1 MKNIKKVIIILI
13 IVLIILAIFLI
24 IFSSLKNTQTEYP
37 ESDANSGPQDTPIE
51 LNEYI
56 EKEKDDNKIFM
67 INDYINTMFLYANQ
81 NNTNALDVIVNN
93 YEEIQQMNLEQKK
106 SKYYIQEAYRKENL
120 EKADYYIKG
129 ILQTSNEDYEETFSE
144 VYLEVKLDYNNQAI
158 CIYVINQD
166 AFNQNVQNTKKAL
179 EDFTIEKNNYNVFE
193 QKSYST
199 EDICNRYISDYII
212 KLKYNRE
219 VAFDFLDDE
228 YKKQKFNNDF
238 EAFDD
243 YIENN
248 KENLYNLTIEKYLQE
263 IEESSIVYTILDT
276 NDNYY
281 TITTIG
287 GLDYKIKLDNYT
299 VETEEFTNI
308 YQQASEREKITTNI
322 SKVIRWIN
330 SKDYE
335 QVYNKLDNTFKQ
347 NNFPTLENFETYM
360 ENNFF
365 SNNIMEVEDIEKV
378 SNNYVCEVLLKSGYG
393 LASEEKTKT
402 FIIQLLDGTDFVMSF
417 NV

>member
-1 MKNIKKVIIILI
+1 MKNIKKIIIILI
-13 IVLIILAIFLI
+13 IVLIILAILLI
-24 IFSSLKNTQTEYP
+24 VFNSLKTAETEYP

-81 NNTNALDVIVNN
+81 NNTNALDGIVDN
-93 YEEIQQMNLEQKK
+93 YEKIQQLNLEQKQ

-129 ILQTSNEDYEETFSE
+129 ILQTSNENYEETFSE
-144 VYLEVKLDYNNQAI
+144 VYLEVRLDYNNQALR
-158 CIYVINQD
+158 IYVINQD
-166 AFNQNVQNTKKAL
+166 EFNQNVQNTKKAL
-179 EDFTIEKNNYNVFE
+179 EDFTIEKNNYNTFE

-199 EDICNRYISDYII
+199 EDICNRYIFDYII

-243 YIENN
+243 YIEDN

-263 IEESSIVYTILDT
+263 VEENSITYTILDT
-276 NDNYY
+276 NGNYY

-299 VETEEFTNI
+299 VETEEFTNT

-335 QVYNKLDNTFKQ
+335 QVYNKLDNTFKK
-347 NNFPTLENFETYM
+347 NNFPTLENFKTYM

-365 SNNIMEVEDIEKV
+365 SNNIMEVENIEKV

-402 FIIQLLDGTDFVMSF
+402 FIMQLLDGTDFVMSF
-417 NV
+417 NI